1 MIKSLQFYLMGL
13 LLFLISGCQQTPSV
27 DNPNP
32 KIWLGAECTTPSP
45 PPTNREC
52 FSSASRPDQRSQNTV
67 FMLAMGANTGNL
79 TKTSSDLENFSQ
91 TMQQHFRMPDSQVCE
106 LPNVFKSEVVAA
118 LQSLNE
124 HLAADDLVIIYFS
137 GHGTFIKDNDGDEK
151 DGWDEILVTYDS
163 HCKSSVKDEDC
174 LRDDYF
180 VKLVNE
186 LRTVRVLTVMDSC
199 FASGMLLGGPS
210 RSNALLANAQS
221 KFLQLGWWGTEEPRI
236 EADERILIKNEVGNL
251 DALKGLLL
259 AAADEKQT
267 ALETADGGLFT
278 FTFVEQFRVY
288 ADFKKAFL
296 ETAQKIHELTRES
309 QSPQTPQ
316 AIGRW
321 EILEE

>member
-13 LLFLISGCQQTPSV
+13 LLFLISGCQQTLPPVVQQKMWSS
-27 DNPNP
+27 
-32 KIWLGAECTTPSP
+32 EQCTMP
-45 PPTNREC
+45 PPLPTNREC
-52 FSSASRPDQRSQNTV
+52 FSSALSPDQRSQNTV

-106 LPNVFKSEVVAA
+106 LPNVFKTELEDA

-124 HLAADDLVIIYFS
+124 HLAADDLVILYFS

-151 DGWDEILVTYDS
+151 DGWDEILVTFDS
-163 HCKSSVKDEDC
+163 HCKTPVKDEDG

-186 LRTVRVLTVMDSC
+186 LRSDRVLTVMDSC
-199 FASGMLLGGPS
+199 FASGMFLGPS

-221 KFLQLGWWGTEEPRI
+221 KFLQIGWWGTEEPRI

-267 ALETADGGLFT
+267 ALEIPEKGGLFT
-278 FTFVEQFRVY
+278 FIFVEQFRQY
-288 ADFKKAFL
+288 ADFKKAFVQ
-296 ETAQKIHELTRES
+296 TTQAVQKMTRKS
-309 QSPQTPQ
+309 QSPQ

>member
-1 MIKSLQFYLMGL
+1 MRKSLQFYLMGL
-13 LLFLISGCQQTPSV
+13 LLFLISGCQQTLLVKGGP
-27 DNPNP
+27 
-32 KIWLGAECTTPSP
+32 GAECTTPP
-45 PPTNREC
+45 HPPTNRHC
-52 FSSASRPDQRSQNTV
+52 FSSASRPDQRAQNTV
-67 FMLAMGANTGNL
+67 FMLAMGANTGKL

-91 TMQQHFRMPDSQVCE
+91 TMQKHFKMPQSQVCQ
-106 LPNVFKSEVVAA
+106 LPNVFKSELEVA

-163 HCKSSVKDEDC
+163 HCKTPVKDEDG

-186 LRTVRVLTVMDSC
+186 LRTDRVLTVMDSC
-199 FASGMLLGGPS
+199 FASGMFLGQS
-210 RSNALLANAQS
+210 RSNPLLANARP
-221 KFLQLGWWGTEEPRI
+221 KFLQIGWWGSQEPRL
-236 EADERILIKNEVGNL
+236 EADDKRLIKNEVGNL

-259 AAADEKQT
+259 AAADEKQY
-267 ALETADGGLFT
+267 ALEMPEKGGLFT
-278 FTFVEQFRVY
+278 FMFVEQLSQY
-288 ADFKKAFL
+288 ADFKKAFVQ
-296 ETAQKIHELTRES
+296 TARKIQDMTRQS
-309 QSPQTPQ
+309 QSPQ